1 MRAEGHRCHPGRWR
15 AGRMAGRVVAVL
27 LPLIALA
34 GVAAAAEP
42 TVGVRAGDHRDY
54 GRLVF
59 DFPIVVPYQVV
70 RNGAV
75 VVFSFTET
83 APIGEPERLPRNV
96 VAFTAKPGEAEVTL
110 APGVETRDFRVGN
123 RIVLDVLNP
132 GGATAA
138 ASEVDPPAV
147 ATIPADLALAAAHL
161 PMPPPSIPLPLPPS
175 PEVQGNKAPT
185 GAPALEPG
193 VKPAMAKPAAAS
205 PGTTSPGTTSPG
217 TTSAGAA
224 KPPGVALASRAEGA
238 HAQPTTAVPLETT
251 SVATP
256 AAAVPAAPPAPVVP
270 AAAQAGPPIPATELG
285 PLAIAAHRVAAPEGA
300 EAALIIPFGPAT
312 GAAAFRRGDDGV
324 VVFDAARP
332 IDMSALAGDPAF
344 GAARVSMLPAATLL
358 RVPLPSSLRLQLW
371 HRDDGWVVGITAA
384 PPAERAIVS
393 TVAAGQLRLSL
404 ATAARVVLVPD
415 PMSGTNLIVGTAHVP
430 GAGIAATR
438 RMPNFVL
445 LRTWLGVAV
454 VPLTDRLALNTA
466 LGGFTLEAGGKGG
479 LPLSSQPRELALLE
493 GAATLTRRFDFHAF
507 PLTVMARRLHQ
518 QLDAVVAA
526 PPLRRFAARL
536 DEAKTL
542 IALGM
547 GPEAAS
553 LIELARIEDP
563 RGANDADTKG
573 LAAIAA
579 LLSGRLGQSSGLDDP
594 RLSGSDEISLWRA
607 ARAAL
612 LHQDPAGTAPV
623 FAATAGLILAYPE
636 PLRQFLAPIAAEAM
650 IKGGEMGPA
659 GQLLAKLPATPALDF
674 DRALL
679 FATHGKTRAVL
690 AAWERLSHSLD
701 RRVAARAASRLVLLR
716 LATGAIGPKAAA
728 DLLARQFYDWRGG
741 RHELG
746 LRLKVAALRAKA
758 GQWGQALALLGR
770 TGQLFPAEAASIR
783 TARAATF
790 RALLT
795 GQTADK
801 VAPLELVSLIED
813 NTDLIPPGRIGEQFG
828 ELLADRLVA
837 LDLPDRAEPV
847 LAKLMAAAPAGPP
860 RAAIGAKLALVRL
873 AGNDPHGALAAL
885 SDSRAADLPHQLA
898 VRRTLAYARAL
909 DADGQAAKAVSALAQ
924 LDDPEAQALA
934 ADIMQKAG
942 NWAGAEAALVD
953 LVARTTPA
961 SGRLTKA
968 NRTMLVRLASTAAQ
982 AGDAEELA
990 GLRRDYGQRMGE
1002 DSLGNMFRLLT
1013 DPPASGVGDLAE
1025 VSRETV
1031 IAGQLPNELKAI
1043 G

>member
-1 MRAEGHRCHPGRWR
+1 MRADRRRCKPGSRHGGR
-15 AGRMAGRVVAVL
+15 AASQILAVL
-27 LPLIALA
+27 LLLIPFA
-34 GVAAAAEP
+34 GAAAASEP
-42 TVGVRAGDHRDY
+42 AASEPAASEPVVGVRAGNHRDY

-59 DFPIVVPYQVV
+59 DFPTIVPYQAV

-75 VVFSFTET
+75 VVLSFAET

-96 VAFTAKPGEAEVTL
+96 VAFAAIPGEARVTL
-110 APGVETRDFRVGN
+110 APDVETRDFRVGN

-138 ASEVDPPAV
+138 ASAADPPTAAATAPAPSVDPRLV
-147 ATIPADLALAAAHL
+147 AANL

-175 PEVQGNKAPT
+175 PDVQTNPAPIRT
-185 GAPALEPG
+185 PGLEPG
-193 VKPAMAKPAAAS
+193 VKTTLPKPIAAS
-205 PGTTSPGTTSPG
+205 
-217 TTSAGAA
+217 AGIVKPQTA
-224 KPPGVALASRAEGA
+224 KPPTVSVAGRAEGT
-238 HAQPTTAVPLETT
+238 HAQPPAVVPVAAP
-251 SVATP
+251 SVAAPSVSPAPVTP
-256 AAAVPAAPPAPVVP
+256 AAAT
-270 AAAQAGPPIPATELG
+270 AGPPIPATELG
-285 PLAIAAHRVAAPEGA
+285 PLAIAAHRVAAPAGA
-300 EAALIIPFGPAT
+300 EAALIIPFGPDT

-358 RVPLPSSLRLQLW
+358 RVPLPPTLRLQLW
-371 HRDDGWVVGITAA
+371 HRDEGWVVGITTA
-384 PPAERAIVS
+384 PPAVRAIVS
-393 TVAAGQLRLSL
+393 KVTAGQLDLKL

-438 RMPNFVL
+438 RLPSFVL

-454 VPLTDRLALNTA
+454 VPLTDRLALHTA
-466 LGGFTLEAGGKGG
+466 LGGFTLEADGKGG
-479 LPLSSQPRELALLE
+479 LPISSQPHELALLE
-493 GAATLTRRFDFHAF
+493 GAATLTRRFDFPAR
-507 PLTVMARRLHQ
+507 PLPIMARRLHQ
-518 QLDAVVAA
+518 QLDAIVAA
-526 PPLRRFAARL
+526 PPLGRFAARL
-536 DEAKTL
+536 DEARTL

-553 LIELARIEDP
+553 LIELARIDDP
-563 RGANDADTKG
+563 RQANDADGLG

-579 LLSGRLGQSSGLDDP
+579 LLSGRLDQSSGLDDP

-650 IKGGEMGPA
+650 IEGGELGPA
-659 GQLLAKLPATPALDF
+659 GQLLGQLPDTPALEF

-679 FATHGKTRAVL
+679 LATHGKTRAVL

-728 DLLARQFYDWRGG
+728 DALARQFYDWRGG

-758 GQWGQALALLGR
+758 GEWGQALALLGR
-770 TGQLFPAEAASIR
+770 TEQLFPAKAASIR

-795 GQTADK
+795 AKTADQ

-813 NTDLIPPGRIGEQFG
+813 NTDLIPPGRVGEKFG

-847 LAKLMAAAPAGPP
+847 LAKLMAAAPAGAP
-860 RAAIGAKLALVRL
+860 RAAIGAKLALV
-873 AGNDPHGALAAL
+873 
-885 SDSRAADLPHQLA
+885 
-898 VRRTLAYARAL
+898 
-909 DADGQAAKAVSALAQ
+909 
-924 LDDPEAQALA
+924 
-934 ADIMQKAG
+934 
-942 NWAGAEAALVD
+942 
-953 LVARTTPA
+953 
-961 SGRLTKA
+961 
-968 NRTMLVRLASTAAQ
+968 
-982 AGDAEELA
+982 
-990 GLRRDYGQRMGE
+990 
-1002 DSLGNMFRLLT
+1002 
-1013 DPPASGVGDLAE
+1013 
-1025 VSRETV
+1025 
-1031 IAGQLPNELKAI
+1031 
-1043 G
+1043 